1 MFLWTGH
8 FAQVEEPNNKRPVIN
23 VSKLTPLASDKFKAV
38 NALDRELSD
47 AVSFQYPKRNGWFL
61 TCKNDTCF
69 IEPKKRTISFE
80 RQSSFFPL
88 INFWYEGYTV
98 FESTVKA
105 GWYIRRTRTNLKLE
119 KYDGTEDF
127 KKDASFKVNK
137 PDNQR
142 EAINR
147 PSTSNSCRTCCCS
160 ICDSQSDFCYSCQ
173 TQCLCKECETLAKM
187 STADRKDED
196 QCNKSE

>member
-69 IEPKKRTISFE
+69 IEPKKRTISFGKCE
-80 RQSSFFPL
+80 QPVTRICL
-88 INFWYEGYTV
+88 I
-98 FESTVKA
+98 
-105 GWYIRRTRTNLKLE
+105 IQL
-119 KYDGTEDF
+119 
-127 KKDASFKVNK
+127 
-137 PDNQR
+137 
-142 EAINR
+142 
-147 PSTSNSCRTCCCS
+147 TSVP
-160 ICDSQSDFCYSCQ
+160 
-173 TQCLCKECETLAKM
+173 
-187 STADRKDED
+187 
-196 QCNKSE
+196 